1 MIELTVLNYLSE
13 ALSVPV
19 KMEVPIDPPE
29 KLVVLEKTGSSR
41 VDRLNTA
48 TIAAQSYAG
57 SLAEAAALN
66 EEVKAAIDN
75 MIELDAISA
84 CRLNSDYNFTDTS
97 MKKYRYQCVYVISYL
112 EV

>member
-1 MIELTVLNYLSE
+1 MIELTVLNYLND
-13 ALSVPV
+13 ALTVPV
-19 KMEVPIDPPE
+19 KMEVPKNPP
-29 KLVVLEKTGSSR
+29 KKFVVLEKTGSSR
-41 VDRLNTA
+41 ENYLNAA
-48 TIAAQSYAG
+48 TFAVQSYAG

-84 CRLNSDYNFTDTS
+84 CRLNSDYNFTDTATER
-97 MKKYRYQCVYVISYL
+97 YRYQCIYVITYL

>member
-1 MIELTVLNYLSE
+1 MIELTVLNYLSDV
-13 ALSVPV
+13 LSVPV

-29 KLVVLEKTGSSR
+29 KFVILEKTGSSR
-41 VDRLNTA
+41 TNHLNTA

-66 EEVKAAIDN
+66 EDVKAAIDN

-84 CRLNSDYNFTDTS
+84 CRLNSDYNFTDTA

>member
-1 MIELTVLNYLSE
+1 MIELTVLNYLKNE
-13 ALSVPV
+13 LSVDV
-19 KMEVPIDPPE
+19 YMEIPSSPPE
-29 KLVVLEKTGSSR
+29 TFVVLEKTGSGR
-41 VDRLNTA
+41 TDLLNTA

-57 SLAEAAALN
+57 SLQEAATLN

-75 MIELDAISA
+75 MIELNEISA

-97 MKKYRYQCVYVISYL
+97 TKKYRYQCIYVISYL

>member
-1 MIELTVLNYLSE
+1 MIELTVLNYLSD

-29 KLVVLEKTGSSR
+29 KLVVLEKTGSNR

-66 EEVKAAIDN
+66 EDVKAAIDN
-75 MIELDAISA
+75 MIELDTISA
-84 CRLNSDYNFTDTS
+84 CRLNSDYNFTDTTT
-97 MKKYRYQCVYVISYL
+97 KKYRYQCVYVISYL

>member
-1 MIELTVLNYLSE
+1 MIELTVLNYLQG

-19 KMEVPIDPPE
+19 YMEIPIDPPE
-29 KLVVLEKTGSSR
+29 TFVVLEKIGSSR
-41 VDRLNTA
+41 TDRLDNA

-57 SLAEAAALN
+57 SLQGAATLN
-66 EEVKAAIDN
+66 EEVKTAIDN

-84 CRLNSDYNFTDTS
+84 CRLNSDYNFTDIST
-97 MKKYRYQCVYVISYL
+97 KKYRYQCIYVISYL